1 MEGKQKKK
9 EKKKRTRRGRG
20 RRREVS
26 VNIRTTPQHNPIPK
40 LTRTVNKF
48 LFKDGCFLQL
58 DIIDFH
64 N

>member
-1 MEGKQKKK
+1 MEEDEEEEEDEG
-9 EKKKRTRRGRG
+9 RGGRRGEQ
-20 RRREVS
+20 REVS
-26 VNIRTTPQHNPIPK
+26 VNIRTTPQCNSIPK

-58 DIIDFH
+58 NIIDFQ